1 MTCETALLYEE
12 ESTVV
17 ADATVKLTG
26 TNAECTTAW
35 IDIDL
40 PWNDYRQLSI
50 SIPYYRDYIN
60 PDNPTEI
67 WSIRTISCE
76 QEEEEEE
83 VPALTSF
90 VSVECCHET
99 REANQTLTM
108 YFRPYPWSSNCSAAS
123 MLTSVSDELAISLEA
138 AFYTIPNNEYISHE
152 IVVERPE
159 FSEID
164 LVGVRIYVYS
174 TDSPTSP
181 QFIFG
186 GVGIFLILLAIA
198 VFSGVIEYI
207 GNVWQEI
214 LAVWTYKYPMTV
226 QESGETYSELTEVL
240 IENWCYEVDDGT
252 LSPDEFIVLLRDLSE
267 RNHAHRNM
275 ISPKN
280 SHLADNAFGERIES
294 AIAQYEID
302 GNFDALCASAS
313 NAAQV
318 RAEDD
323 ETETGNNYEPG
334 DMVDLS
340 EATDDIM
347 QYIMYGGMAIGGI
360 MLASLGMRLIDK

>member
-1 MTCETALLYEE
+1 MTCETALLYEGE
-12 ESTVV
+12 PKVV
-17 ADATVKLTG
+17 ADATVELTG
-26 TNAECTTAW
+26 ANAECTTAW

-40 PWNDYRQLSI
+40 PWNDHRQLSI
-50 SIPYYRDYIN
+50 AIPYYRDYIN

-76 QEEEEEE
+76 QEEEEA
-83 VPALTSF
+83 PALTSF

-99 REANQTLTM
+99 CEANQTLTM
-108 YFRPYPWSSNCSAAS
+108 YFKPYPWSSNCSAAS
-123 MLTSVSDELAISLEA
+123 MLTSVSEELAISLA
-138 AFYTIPNNEYISHE
+138 SAFYTIPNNEYISHE

-198 VFSGVIEYI
+198 VFSGAIESVGHI
-207 GNVWQEI
+207 WQEI

-226 QESGETYSELTEVL
+226 EEGGKNYSELTKVL
-240 IENWCYEVDDGT
+240 IENWCYEVNNGT
-252 LSPDEFIVLLRDLSE
+252 LLPDEFIVLLRDLSE

-280 SHLADNAFGERIES
+280 SHLADNEFDERIES
-294 AIAQYEID
+294 AIAQYETD

-318 RAEDD
+318 RADDD

-334 DMVDLS
+334 DMIDLS
-340 EATDDIM
+340 EDVVDVM
-347 QYIMYGGMAIGGI
+347 EWIMYGGMAIGGI
-360 MLASLGMRLIDK
+360 VLASLGMRLIDK